1 MLNLVWIVSYTDSF
15 QNTYPFYRIDYNHA
29 SIKHLFIWEGFYFL
43 QFDGLEFFFRGY
55 MVHALKK
62 QFSLYSIFIMM
73 IPYCMIHFG
82 KPLPETVG
90 AIFAGI
96 ILGILSM
103 KSNSIWL
110 GVLLHFSVAIAMDC
124 FSLMHN

>member
-1 MLNLVWIVSYTDSF
+1 
-15 QNTYPFYRIDYNHA
+15 
-29 SIKHLFIWEGFYFL
+29 
-43 QFDGLEFFFRGY
+43 
-55 MVHALKK
+55 MVHSLKK
-62 QFSLYSIFIMM
+62 QFGIYSIFIMM

-82 KPLPETVG
+82 KPMSETLG

-96 ILGILSM
+96 ILGALSL

-124 FSLMHN
+124 FALLHR